1 MHEKIY
7 TRLGILIT
15 WFVIFFIVPLMGFDI
30 NIWVLIVSASI
41 GGLFAGLLVQL
52 GETVFENIILVLV
65 FLVLAGVLWGYNSS
79 LGFIF
84 ISVLI
89 SSVIGVITNQV
100 NQYAANKDSK
110 QDRHKAAPPS

>member
-1 MHEKIY
+1 MYEKMY

-15 WFVIFFIVPLMGFDI
+15 WFAIFFIVPLVGFDVKLWI
-30 NIWVLIVSASI
+30 LILSASI

-52 GETVFENIILVLV
+52 GETVIENIILVLV
-65 FLVLAGVLWGYNSS
+65 FLVLAGVLWGYKPS

-89 SSVIGVITNQV
+89 SSVTGVITNHV
-100 NQYAANKDSK
+100 SQYAANKALKSGTPK
-110 QDRHKAAPPS
+110 SGAP